1 MGMNQKKNVMIIG
14 ATNRPDTID
23 PAILRPGRLDKLL
36 YVGLPALSS
45 RIAIF
50 NAVLRK
56 TPVAPDVDIKAMAEH
71 LNGFSGA
78 DITSVCQT
86 ATQTAIRESIEAKIR
101 KERERIAAGK
111 DEEDDEDAED
121 EDFVPA
127 LTRAHF
133 EQAINMARR
142 SVSDA
147 DVRKYEMF
155 ATQLQSSR

>member
-1 MGMNQKKNVMIIG
+1 MG
-14 ATNRPDTID
+14 
-23 PAILRPGRLDKLL
+23 
-36 YVGLPALSS
+36 
-45 RIAIF
+45 
-50 NAVLRK
+50 
-56 TPVAPDVDIKAMAEH
+56 
-71 LNGFSGA
+71 
-78 DITSVCQT
+78 CQT

-155 ATQLQSSR
+155 ATQLQSSRGIGGAGGGGAGNGFAFPQANNGGGGGNVAAPAPMPTGEDE